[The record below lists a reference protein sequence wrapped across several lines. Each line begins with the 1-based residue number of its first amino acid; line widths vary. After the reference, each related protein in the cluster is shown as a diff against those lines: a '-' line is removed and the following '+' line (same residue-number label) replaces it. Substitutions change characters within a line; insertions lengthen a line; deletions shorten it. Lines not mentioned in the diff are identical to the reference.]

1 MAVAENKT
9 RVIASMYKDTEN
21 KLLEMVNSST
31 MKKSEFI
38 EYLIERYYHDEY
50 LESAKVKNEQ

>member
-21 KLLEMVNSST
+21 KLLEMVDNSK

-50 LESAKVKNEQ
+50 LENIEAKNGQ